1 MKERNSPTVK
11 MIEKLNA
18 LLPTLTEDE
27 AKVARYQIERLS
39 EENPF
44 LGAPEKASRTLLECW
59 ESRDITRRKILDER
73 LAREK
78 KLLQGYKVILR
89 TESTENVLR
98 VVEYTQKKIYFI
110 TKELDAI
117 ERFLLNALPR
127 GMRQLEDRNTPK
139 SSGARKETVQT
150 AESPSAQAQKE
161 SEKELETLGAPKN
174 GKANF
179 LLSSF
184 TSCNPQHKNCRIS
197 VYVDGNAMAEV
208 EADKLGTGEIV
219 SLEFRRSKEIEIA
232 ITSGEDVLMGWLFFH
247 VSDLLPAVGM
257 RKKEMFYT
265 IGDKSTLVISVG
277 ECVFEHEDKLKRNEV
292 ALISCTV
299 SNHTMRK
306 IDNMVEYQCGFC
318 EAAGKAYSSN
328 IYYRCTMCKFTCH
341 MSCLCKLFFE
351 CVKYLHR
358 KKEEEE
364 RARMEEK
371 IERIKQGRVAMI
383 KTVVKILEKPNDER
397 MQDSTA
403 RSIADKRSSMQCTP
417 FLPTKRYNV
426 EHMLEKKKV
435 FGMSWCYHCGERL
448 GIFSVEQEC
457 TVCGHTFHNACRS
470 SLFASCGVTE
480 ELLLRLMQIQ
490 PKREKEED
498 ETIELSEFKFLHLLG
513 KGTFAIVYLCEWRG
527 EKVALKAIAK
537 KKIIAQN
544 AAAFVEAE
552 RKCLELVSK
561 SKNPFLA
568 QLRGNFQTKT
578 HVFFVVEFLSGG
590 DLYHHMLHSVLE
602 PRTLQVILAEIVLGL
617 EWLHKNNIIYRDLKP
632 ENVMFTADGHIKLT
646 DFGLCAIGRPRGVFH
661 TFCGTIDSVAPE
673 VIDGQYTSCA
683 DWWSLGVLAY
693 KLVLKKSPFDED
705 SPEEMFTVI
714 QNDMPADMNRLKGPI
729 HSLIEGLLVKNP
741 EKRLGAKSVAEIK
754 KHEYFH
760 GIDWGLVA
768 EKKVPTGWQ
777 CSTQL
782 EANFDQQYTKQSIC
796 NFKVED
802 EPVSALEDAYF
813 QNF

>member
-39 EENPF
+39 EDNPF
-44 LGAPEKASRTLLECW
+44 LGAPEKASKTLLECW
-59 ESRDITRRKILDER
+59 ETRDIMRRKVLGGR

-78 KLLQGYKVILR
+78 KLLQGYKLILR
-89 TESTENVLR
+89 TESTEKVLR

-110 TKELDAI
+110 SKELDAI
-117 ERFLLNALPR
+117 GRFLLDALPR
-127 GMRQLEDRNTPK
+127 GKRQLGD
-139 SSGARKETVQT
+139 GCAAQ
-150 AESPSAQAQKE
+150 PSDVQKE
-161 SEKELETLGAPKN
+161 SERDHESPGPPKN

-184 TSCNPQHKNCRIS
+184 TSCNPQHKNCRIT
-197 VYVDGNAMAEV
+197 VYLDGNPVADV
-208 EADKLGTGEIV
+208 QADKLGSGEIV
-219 SLEFRRSKEIEIA
+219 SLEFRRAKEIEIA

-247 VSDLLPAVGM
+247 VSDLPPAVGM
-257 RKKEMFYT
+257 RKKELFYT

-277 ECVFEHEDKLKRNEV
+277 ECVFEREEKLERSEV
-292 ALISCTV
+292 ALISCNV
-299 SNHTMRK
+299 SNHNMRK

-318 EAAGKAYSSN
+318 ETAGKAHSSS
-328 IYYRCTMCKFTCH
+328 IYYRCTVCKFTCH

-351 CVKYLHR
+351 CIKYLHR

-371 IERIKQGRVAMI
+371 IERVKQGRLAMI
-383 KTVVKILEKPNDER
+383 QTVVKILEKPDDKRARNG
-397 MQDSTA
+397 TA
-403 RSIADKRSSMQCTP
+403 KSIAEKKGAQSAP

-457 TVCGHTFHNACRS
+457 TVCCHTFHNACRS

-490 PKREKEED
+490 PKQEKEED
-498 ETIELSEFKFLHLLG
+498 EATELSEFKLLCLLG
-513 KGTFAIVYLCEWRG
+513 KGTFGLVYLCEWKG

-552 RKCLELVSK
+552 RKCFELASK

-568 QLRGNFQTKT
+568 QMRRHFQTKT
-578 HVFFVVEFLSGG
+578 HVFFVVEFLPGG
-590 DLYHHMLHSVLE
+590 DLYHHMHHNILQQ
-602 PRTLQVILAEIVLGL
+602 RTLQVVLAEIVLGL
-617 EWLHKNNIIYRDLKP
+617 DWMHRNNIVYRDLKP
-632 ENVMFTADGHIKLT
+632 ENVMFTSDGHIKLT

-705 SPEEMFTVI
+705 TPEEMFTAI
-714 QNDMPADMNRLKGPI
+714 QNDVPADMGRIQGPLR
-729 HSLIEGLLVKNP
+729 SLIEGLLVKNP
-741 EKRLGAKSVAEIK
+741 EKRLGAKSVREIK
-754 KHEYFH
+754 KHEYFR
-760 GIDWGLVA
+760 GVDWELVA

-782 EANFDQQYTKQSIC
+782 DVNFDGAYIKQ
-796 NFKVED
+796 KVAASLKAKE
-802 EPVSALEDAYF
+802 EPVSALQDAYF